1 MDQKKVVFV
10 TLGFFEEESIK
21 KSLENIDIELK
32 DFAKVD
38 YIEEYVEFVEK
49 YNSDPEIAWIL
60 VGAIPNIYVDGSR
73 GDCYEVDRNYRKK
86 PSVTYWESH
95 LKRGNAMV
103 GLATDLG
110 KNGIQVA
117 KMAIRILD
125 GETIE
130 NIQAESP
137 KKVHIILNIER
148 AKELGIEISAEILGS
163 ARRIYIDFDGNYV
176 D

>member
-1 MDQKKVVFV
+1 
-10 TLGFFEEESIK
+10 
-21 KSLENIDIELK
+21 
-32 DFAKVD
+32 
-38 YIEEYVEFVEK
+38 
-49 YNSDPEIAWIL
+49 
-60 VGAIPNIYVDGSR
+60 
-73 GDCYEVDRNYRKK
+73 
-86 PSVTYWESH
+86 
-95 LKRGNAMV
+95 MV